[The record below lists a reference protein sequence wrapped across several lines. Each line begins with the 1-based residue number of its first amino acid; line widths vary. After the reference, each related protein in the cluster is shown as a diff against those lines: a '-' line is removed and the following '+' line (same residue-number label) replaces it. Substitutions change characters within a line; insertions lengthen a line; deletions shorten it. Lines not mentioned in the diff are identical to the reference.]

1 MKLRLVVVSFA
12 VACVAACSGLLTEPG
27 NDFPCDFSKPPG
39 ARDAVCSA
47 GDVCGVDNRCQRF
60 RYEGPQFEGL
70 PTFPDFSDGGRQ
82 VHPMAITG
90 PIDFI
95 ARVHRFERTGPV
107 DGGADGGADDGE
119 RAGDAIVVHT
129 SSPEGTFR
137 IDQRGEEDDGGGG
150 VRPITLA
157 ARPTDL
163 TDVVLFDERRLGL
176 RTKVVRIMGREP
188 SRLVYLE
195 GGIGPMN
202 DRVRDDGPPPGL
214 SATRLRAFE
223 GESNLSQ
230 FIAVS
235 TSGEAGVIP
244 VRSSEFNKLGAAMA
258 IDVAPG
264 PPIPGRPRAVVV
276 IAQDGFRVPGLDAG
290 LVSLPL
296 ARFPPFSTV
305 AADLAGNTY
314 AVLSPA
320 GRGVSLSTW
329 SVTRTIAGFEVQSA
343 WSDCTPCSREAQ
355 RGGRAVPL
363 AFSTGSDLNGPFV
376 DVLCSEDGLK
386 RVRGAASA
394 SGGACLDDDQ
404 PLPFDFAAL
413 ATEQR
418 TWPLPVPDPRFRL
431 AEQDFSDPTSFRAGG
446 KSGQVW
452 VGKTIGA
459 AVPLFLDRLPTDI
472 STVDVA
478 GNDGLFALTPIGAFF
493 RSNDPGRALSTNG
506 FRVVDPDSTSRIAGL
521 VHDTE
526 GWVVTKTGDLA
537 LGTVSPTASFEARF
551 GPRLVDGRG
560 EPASRVLF
568 GEGITAEDGGLVS
581 MVVAADDSLYFVPAP
596 PMPSNAPGMLGEVS
610 PVLTPEPSTLIR
622 SLALERT
629 PIGTNG
635 VDRVRGYVVT
645 ARTVYEFKL
654 GGAPLR
660 WTATPVRL
668 AGAEPVEVWF
678 DNPRGGLARVGYRDG
693 SIFSIPGGFQIAES
707 LPGSDA
713 GVPSAVIDYE
723 NLGGWP
729 VALTTTGLFVA
740 RYDQRADNGR
750 LDNRFPDG
758 GVNKP
763 MTWREVTLPD
773 GSKPWMPMEA
783 RRDVRGKLHV
793 VADPQ
798 TGTDRAYR
806 RLFHLLVFTPTQ
818 VLEVGQHERTN
829 ISTPGGGVPPPAMP

>member
-1 MKLRLVVVSFA
+1 MKRLVVISFV
-12 VACVAACSGLLTEPG
+12 VAGVVACSGLLTEPG

-39 ARDAVCSA
+39 TRDSVCSA

-70 PTFPDFSDGGRQ
+70 PTFPDFSDGGTRL
-82 VHPMAITG
+82 HPMVITG
-90 PIDFI
+90 EIDFI
-95 ARVHRFERTGPV
+95 AKVHQPDPV
-107 DGGADGGADDGE
+107 GSSNDSLVVHAASTDTTFRLDVRADDGS
-119 RAGDAIVVHT
+119 AGSVTQIALAR
-129 SSPEGTFR
+129 SPTE
-137 IDQRGEEDDGGGG
+137 
-150 VRPITLA
+150 LS
-157 ARPTDL
+157 
-163 TDVVLFDERRLGL
+163 DVVLIEGIGSRAP
-176 RTKVVRIMGREP
+176 RIMGREA
-188 SRLVYLE
+188 SQTVFLQ
-195 GGIGPMN
+195 GGGPRN
-202 DRVRDDGPPPGL
+202 RVRDGTGEL
-214 SATRLRAFE
+214 SAARLRAFE
-223 GESNLSQ
+223 GESNVSQ
-230 FIAVS
+230 FAGVS
-235 TSGEAGVIP
+235 TQPTRAGA
-244 VRSSEFNKLGAAMA
+244 VRGVGSPEFNEISTNA

-264 PPIPGRPRAVVV
+264 PPLPGRARAVVV
-276 IAQDGFRVPGLDAG
+276 LADDGFRVRSTFDAG
-290 LVSLPL
+290 TTLL
-296 ARFPPFSTV
+296 ASAAFAPISTI
-305 AADLAGNTY
+305 AADVAGNTY
-314 AVLSPA
+314 AVLSLA
-320 GRGVSLSTW
+320 MNKVSLSTW
-329 SVTRTIAGFEVQSA
+329 SVTKTTAGFEVQPA

-355 RGGRAVPL
+355 RRDGGLVTPL
-363 AFSTGSDLNGPFV
+363 AFSTGSDLAGPFV

-394 SGGACLDDDQ
+394 SGGSCLDDDQ
-404 PLPFDFAAL
+404 PLPFDFTEL

-418 TWPLPVPDPRFRL
+418 MGFRV

-459 AVPLFLDRLPTDI
+459 AVPLFLDRLPSDV
-472 STVDVA
+472 SAFDVA
-478 GNDGLFALTPIGAFF
+478 GKEGLFALAPIGAFF
-493 RSNDPGRALSTNG
+493 RSNDPGIALRTNG
-506 FRVVDPDSTSRIAGL
+506 FRVIDPDTTSRIAGL

-537 LGTVSPTASFEARF
+537 LGRVSSTGTFEAKF

-560 EPASRVLF
+560 APASRVLF
-568 GEGITAEDGGLVS
+568 GEGINNQDGGLVS
-581 MVVAADDSLYFVPAP
+581 MVVAADDSLYFLPTP
-596 PMPSNAPGMLGEVS
+596 PTPSNAPGMLGEVA

-629 PIGTNG
+629 PIGTDG
-635 VDRVRGYVVT
+635 VERVRGYVVT
-645 ARTVYEFKL
+645 ARNVFEFKL

-660 WTATPVRL
+660 WAATPVRL
-668 AGAEPVEVWF
+668 AGGQPVEVWF

-693 SIFSIPGGFQIAES
+693 TIFSIPGGFQIAEA

-750 LDNRFPDG
+750 LDNRFTDG

-773 GSKPWMPMEA
+773 GSKPWMPKDA
-783 RRDVRGKLHV
+783 LRDVRGKLHV

-798 TGTDRAYR
+798 TGTDFAYR
-806 RLFHLLVFTPTQ
+806 RLFHLLLFLPHQ
-818 VLEVGQHERTN
+818 VLEVGQHLRTN
-829 ISTPGGGVPPPAMP
+829 ISTPGGGMPVRDAGQ

>member
-1 MKLRLVVVSFA
+1 MKHRLVVVALVVA
-12 VACVAACSGLLTEPG
+12 VVAACSGLLTEPG

-70 PTFPDFSDGGRQ
+70 PTFPDFSDGGRR

-90 PIDFI
+90 QIEFI
-95 ARVHRFERTGPV
+95 AKVHQLELKR
-107 DGGADGGADDGE
+107 DGGDVPAEALVIQT
-119 RAGDAIVVHT
+119 R
-129 SSPEGTFR
+129 SPAGTFR
-137 IDQRGEEDDGGGG
+137 IDARAEDGGAGS
-150 VRPITLA
+150 VESISFPRPL
-157 ARPTDL
+157 TDL
-163 TDVVLFDERRLGL
+163 SDVVLVDDRPGPRPP
-176 RTKVVRIMGREP
+176 RMMGRELG
-188 SRLVYLE
+188 SQAVYLQGE
-195 GGIGPMN
+195 VPRN
-202 DRVRDDGPPPGL
+202 RLRDGMGEL
-214 SATRLRAFE
+214 SAVRLRAFP
-223 GESNLSQ
+223 GESIRSQ
-230 FIAVS
+230 FAAVTTAPFRAGTIDLTGPSRFNEISTPIA
-235 TSGEAGVIP
+235 
-244 VRSSEFNKLGAAMA
+244 L
-258 IDVAPG
+258 DVAPG

-276 IAQDGFRVPGLDAG
+276 IADDGFRVPGITDAG
-290 LVSLPL
+290 VVTLPP
-296 ARFPPFSTV
+296 ARFPPFSTI
-305 AADLAGNTY
+305 AADVAGTTY
-314 AVLSPA
+314 AVLSPV

-413 ATEQR
+413 ATEER

-740 RYDQRADNGR
+740 RYDQRADNKR

-829 ISTPGGGVPPPAMP
+829 ISTPGGGVPPLAMP